1 MTIKGRLFPDF
12 DFRCLNS
19 SDFKEDS
26 VREELVLPILKELG
40 YSGQQIV
47 RSKSLSHPFV
57 KIGSKKRQIN
67 IVPDYLLKIE
77 DTYAWVLDAK
87 APTEN
92 ILHPICLEISIK
104 YQSQVMLEKHLN

>member
-1 MTIKGRLFPDF
+1 MSTRKNLFSDF
-12 DFRCLNS
+12 DFRRLNS

-67 IVPDYLLKIE
+67 IVPDYLLKVE

-92 ILHPICLEISIK
+92 IFHSIC
-104 YQSQVMLEKHLN
+104 M